1 MMLKIVFVITMFFC
15 NFLYGQ
21 IESATEFIEFGQ
33 MSEQNKH
40 SYMSNKGWIGINTN
54 QFVEDNKIFSDM
66 NYWKMYNN
74 DKYLLLIRN
83 VSDINKGENYTV
95 TTVTINSLSV
105 FNLWFEEIKASYN
118 LIKSE
123 GGKWS
128 VADEDNFVLTIEK
141 RKIKDIYVYVFSL
154 ID

>member
-1 MMLKIVFVITMFFC
+1 MKKGVIIITLFFC

-21 IESATEFIEFGQ
+21 IETANDFIEFGQ
-33 MSEQNKH
+33 MSDQNKH
-40 SYMSNKGWIGINTN
+40 SFMFNKGWIGINTN

-83 VSDINKGENYTV
+83 ISEINKGENYTV

-105 FNLWFEEIKASYN
+105 FNLWFEEIKASYS

-123 GGKWS
+123 DDKWS
-128 VADEDNFVLTIEK
+128 ITDEGNFVLTIEK